1 MRPRAVVAIPPLWE
15 SSEIWTCVDVEEVAA
30 VEGRERVVEL
40 KVRMLLCL

>member
-15 SSEIWTCVDVEEVAA
+15 SSEMWACDVEDEAA
-30 VEGRERVVEL
+30 VEGRERVAEL